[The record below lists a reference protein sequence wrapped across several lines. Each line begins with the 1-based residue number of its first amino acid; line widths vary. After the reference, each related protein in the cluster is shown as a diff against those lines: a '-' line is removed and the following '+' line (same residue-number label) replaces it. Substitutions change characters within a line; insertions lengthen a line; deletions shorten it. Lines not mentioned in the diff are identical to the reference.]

1 MGLPLSLLPTKF
13 EEIINEGSTAL
24 YTLPQLQDEN
34 SVPILLADIDA
45 ITISLCN
52 LVDGAVINSRS
63 DQNALNANNVVI
75 TTSGT
80 LTFNLQPEDTAIIDV
95 TLAEDSI
102 EVHRA
107 TFKMQFNSVSFAN
120 WDVDFNVR
128 NLKKVT

>member
-1 MGLPLSLLPTKF
+1 MSLLPTKF

-24 YTLPQLQDEN
+24 YTIPQLQDEK

-52 LVDGAVINSRS
+52 LVDGAEINGRT
-63 DQNALNANNVVI
+63 DQDALNNNNVII

-80 LTFNLQPEDTAIIDV
+80 LTFVLQPADTAIIDLL
-95 TLAEDSI
+95 LAMDAI

-107 TFKMQFNSVSFAN
+107 TFKMQFNSVSFSN
-120 WDVDFNVR
+120 WDVDFNIR

>member
-1 MGLPLSLLPTKF
+1 MSLLPTKF

-34 SVPILLADIDA
+34 SIPILLADIDV

-52 LVDGAVINSRS
+52 LVDGTEINSRT
-63 DQNALNANNVVI
+63 DQDALNANNVII
-75 TTSGT
+75 TTGGT
-80 LTFNLQPEDTAIIDV
+80 LTFILQPADTAIIDL
-95 TLAEDSI
+95 TLDEDAI

-107 TFKMQFNSVSFAN
+107 TFKMQFNSVSFSN